1 MLDVGGRYLQ
11 SKLAEEP
18 APADLAESLR
28 KLANSY
34 QEATMDYLAEADALE
49 LQLPPHA
56 GDEATLTLREL
67 CK

>member
-1 MLDVGGRYLQ
+1 
-11 SKLAEEP
+11 LAEDP
-18 APADLAESLR
+18 ALADLAESLR